1 MFLFFLPHI
10 HSLDLVEIALVLS
23 LFPSFRSVFQRMAH
37 RRALARLLIDAV
49 VSNQQGTRRTMVL
62 GSYCGASSLSISN
75 SMAPT
80 MTLASSRHLSGL
92 PAPRSPICPRLASQK
107 RHFHRSTACAAGGKW
122 SAREDCEL
130 FLFFLPP
137 KNLRRATVSPKKKK
151 PSKKTFTV
159 KSKMLYQCSSCEATA
174 PQKKGKCPDCGEW
187 GTMEAVVVRSES
199 SSGLGGSSGG
209 GGGGGAG
216 AAAAAAAVSSPSSY
230 QPGSSP
236 VPAAARS
243 LRSAWVSPTSVSP
256 RSLADLNKEREAGG
270 GGGGGAAGGDYWR
283 LRLPGPDGAEVG
295 RVLGGGGAVPG
306 SLTLVGGDPGVGK
319 STLLLQVAA
328 MLSGDTG
335 GDSGGGGSGGK
346 ASDEGGDRQQ
356 QAPPPPPSSSQR
368 RPSYT
373 RPVLYVSA
381 EESVDQVANR
391 AARLGLG
398 AAPNVL
404 LLAATRVEEILQHI
418 VALDPVAVVVDSI
431 QTVYLD
437 GAPGSAGSVTQVREC
452 AAALLR
458 VAKDVGGGTRRRKA
472 VKKAPSRRRRMAEES
487 NLSEFDD
494 DEFDEFDDED
504 EEDLMTSSS
513 TSGPAIF
520 LVGHVTKSGDVAGP
534 RVLEHIVDAVLYLE
548 GERGG
553 ELRLL
558 RAVKNRFGPA
568 DEVGVFRMGELGL
581 SALPD
586 PSAALAAEREA
597 APSVASVATVAVEG
611 TRPMLLEVQALVS
624 PSASAASGPG
634 GAPPVRAP
642 GGVRRDRLAL
652 ILAVLSKHAGLRLGR
667 SDVHANVVGGLELR
681 EPAADVAVAAALAA
695 SAADSGG
702 GDAGPRTR
710 RDVVAFGEV
719 GLGGELRRVPH
730 IGPRL
735 AEAAKLGFRAAVIPA
750 SQEVNPRAL
759 QALREIARAGKKKE
773 KKKEG
778 EEEGE
783 EGKEAKSTKP
793 MEIIRCKTVVEAL
806 GVLIEWPG
814 AGAVKGGGWRRGVA
828 STRKAKRAQEEDEI
842 ESDEAFFA

>member
-1 MFLFFLPHI
+1 
-10 HSLDLVEIALVLS
+10 
-23 LFPSFRSVFQRMAH
+23 
-37 RRALARLLIDAV
+37 
-49 VSNQQGTRRTMVL
+49 
-62 GSYCGASSLSISN
+62 
-75 SMAPT
+75 
-80 MTLASSRHLSGL
+80 
-92 PAPRSPICPRLASQK
+92 
-107 RHFHRSTACAAGGKW
+107 
-122 SAREDCEL
+122 
-130 FLFFLPP
+130 
-137 KNLRRATVSPKKKK
+137 
-151 PSKKTFTV
+151 
-159 KSKMLYQCSSCEATA
+159 MLYQCSSCEATA

-199 SSGLGGSSGG
+199 SSGLGGSGGG

-216 AAAAAAAVSSPSSY
+216 AAAAAAAVSSSSSPS
-230 QPGSSP
+230 QLLGSSP

-243 LRSAWVSPTSVSP
+243 LRSAWVSPTSGSP
-256 RSLADLNKEREAGG
+256 QSLAELNQEREKREVGG
-270 GGGGGAAGGDYWR
+270 GVAGNYWR
-283 LRLPGPDGAEVG
+283 LQLPGPDGAEVG

-328 MLSGDTG
+328 MLSGDNG
-335 GDSGGGGSGGK
+335 GDSARAAATS
-346 ASDEGGDRQQ
+346 SSSSEGGAGAEGEH
-356 QAPPPPPSSSQR
+356 QAAAAAAAAARPPPLSPP
-368 RPSYT
+368 

-404 LLAATRVEEILQHI
+404 LLAATRVEEILRHI
-418 VALDPVAVVVDSI
+418 VELDPVAVVVDSI

-458 VAKDVGGGTRRRKA
+458 VAKDVGGGTRRRRTKEAPKKNKMRPKA
-472 VKKAPSRRRRMAEES
+472 RRPDES
-487 NLSEFDD
+487 NLSEFDFD
-494 DEFDEFDDED
+494 DDDDDDDED
-504 EEDLMTSSS
+504 EEESDDDEDLLTTSSS
-513 TSGPAIF
+513 SSGPAIF

-568 DEVGVFRMGELGL
+568 DEVGVFKMGELGL

-597 APSVASVATVAVEG
+597 APSVASVATVAIEG

-652 ILAVLSKHAGLRLGR
+652 ILAVLSKHARLRLGR

-695 SAADSGG
+695 SAADNSSPGSNGG
-702 GDAGPRTR
+702 IGSEDDATTIGPRTR
-710 RDVVAFGEV
+710 RDAVAFGEV

-735 AEAAKLGFRAAVIPA
+735 AEAAKLGFKAAVIPA
-750 SQEVNPRAL
+750 SQEVPPRAL
-759 QALREIARAGKKKE
+759 QALRDIAKAAAGKKKTN
-773 KKKEG
+773 KEVG
-778 EEEGE
+778 EEEVEVE
-783 EGKEAKSTKP
+783 EVEGGGGGKAKSNAP
-793 MEIIRCKTVVEAL
+793 MQIIRCKTVVEAL

-814 AGAVKGGGWRRGVA
+814 GAAKGGGGAGGWRRGA
-828 STRKAKRAQEEDEI
+828 ATTRRRGAAAKQQQRVQEEVEYEDGV
-842 ESDEAFFA
+842 ESDESFFA

>member
-1 MFLFFLPHI
+1 VVCERGFEAFLP
-10 HSLDLVEIALVLS
+10 
-23 LFPSFRSVFQRMAH
+23 F
-37 RRALARLLIDAV
+37 DAE
-49 VSNQQGTRRTMVL
+49 T
-62 GSYCGASSLSISN
+62 N
-75 SMAPT
+75 SM
-80 MTLASSRHLSGL
+80 G
-92 PAPRSPICPRLASQK
+92 
-107 RHFHRSTACAAGGKW
+107 
-122 SAREDCEL
+122 EL
-130 FLFFLPP
+130 
-137 KNLRRATVSPKKKK
+137 NRKKK
-151 PSKKTFTV
+151 PRPKTKIPV

-174 PQKKGKCPDCGEW
+174 PQKKGKCPECGEW
-187 GTMEAVVVRSES
+187 GTLEAVMVRSES
-199 SSGLGGSSGG
+199 SSGLGGGSSSGG

-216 AAAAAAAVSSPSSY
+216 AAAAAAAVSSPSPYSSS

-243 LRSAWVSPTSVSP
+243 LRSAWVSPTSASP
-256 RSLADLNKEREAGG
+256 RSLADLSREREAGG
-270 GGGGGAAGGDYWR
+270 GAAGNYWR

-335 GDSGGGGSGGK
+335 GDSGGGGTDGGG
-346 ASDEGGDRQQ
+346 EGGGDREQH
-356 QAPPPPPSSSQR
+356 QAPGSPPPSAPSDSSR
-368 RPSYT
+368 GPSHA

-458 VAKDVGGGTRRRKA
+458 VAKDVGGGTRRRRRKA
-472 VKKAPSRRRRMAEES
+472 TERPKRSRNRPEES
-487 NLSEFDD
+487 NESEFD
-494 DEFDEFDDED
+494 FDDDYDDGSGGGDDGGED
-504 EEDLMTSSS
+504 VVTASS

-586 PSAALAAEREA
+586 PSAALAAERAA

-624 PSASAASGPG
+624 PSAAAAAGPG

-695 SAADSGG
+695 SAADAGG
-702 GDAGPRTR
+702 GSGAGPRTR

-730 IGPRL
+730 IGQRL

-750 SQEVNPRAL
+750 SQEVPPRAL
-759 QALREIARAGKKKE
+759 QALRDIAKAGKKRTAK
-773 KKKEG
+773 G
-778 EEEGE
+778 EEE
-783 EGKEAKSTKP
+783 EGGGGKAKAAAAGAP

-814 AGAVKGGGWRRGVA
+814 GEGGAAVVKGGGGWRRGVA
-828 STRKAKRAQEEDEI
+828 SARKARKTRVEEGEGDEI

>member
-1 MFLFFLPHI
+1 
-10 HSLDLVEIALVLS
+10 
-23 LFPSFRSVFQRMAH
+23 
-37 RRALARLLIDAV
+37 
-49 VSNQQGTRRTMVL
+49 
-62 GSYCGASSLSISN
+62 
-75 SMAPT
+75 
-80 MTLASSRHLSGL
+80 
-92 PAPRSPICPRLASQK
+92 
-107 RHFHRSTACAAGGKW
+107 
-122 SAREDCEL
+122 
-130 FLFFLPP
+130 
-137 KNLRRATVSPKKKK
+137 
-151 PSKKTFTV
+151 
-159 KSKMLYQCSSCEATA
+159 MLYQCSSCEAMA
-174 PQKKGKCPDCGEW
+174 PQKKGKCPECGEW
-187 GTMEAVVVRSES
+187 GTMEAVVVRNEP
-199 SSGLGGSSGG
+199 SSGLSGSSG

-216 AAAAAAAVSSPSSY
+216 AAAAAAAVSSSPSSSPY
-230 QPGSSP
+230 ARPSRQQPGSSP

-243 LRSAWVSPTSVSP
+243 LLSAWVSPTSISP
-256 RSLADLNKEREAGG
+256 QSLAELNSERGRREAGG
-270 GGGGGAAGGDYWR
+270 GGGGGGAAEGTSWR

-328 MLSGDTG
+328 MLSGDNG
-335 GDSGGGGSGGK
+335 GDSGGST
-346 ASDEGGDRQQ
+346 ASVERDGGGDAR
-356 QAPPPPPSSSQR
+356 PPPSSSSR
-368 RPSYT
+368 RASHS

-458 VAKDVGGGTRRRKA
+458 VAKDVGGGTRRRGRGEKRRPA
-472 VKKAPSRRRRMAEES
+472 SRRAEES
-487 NLSEFDD
+487 NENEHDN
-494 DEFDEFDDED
+494 DESDE
-504 EEDLMTSSS
+504 EEDLITTSS
-513 TSGPAIF
+513 SGPAIF

-568 DEVGVFRMGELGL
+568 DEVGVFRMGEQGL

-624 PSASAASGPG
+624 PAASAASGPG

-652 ILAVLSKHAGLRLGR
+652 ILAVLSKHARLRLGR

-695 SAADSGG
+695 SAADGGSSGSSGEG
-702 GDAGPRTR
+702 GGPRTR

-730 IGPRL
+730 IVPRL

-750 SQEVNPRAL
+750 SQEVPPRAL
-759 QALREIARAGKKKE
+759 QALREIAKAGKKE
-773 KKKEG
+773 KGKGEREEREG
-778 EEEGE
+778 EEVENGTRS
-783 EGKEAKSTKP
+783 KAVP

-814 AGAVKGGGWRRGVA
+814 GGTAKDGGWRRGA
-828 STRKAKRAQEEDEI
+828 ATATRKAAKQGEEEA
-842 ESDEAFFA
+842 ESDDAFFA

>member
-1 MFLFFLPHI
+1 
-10 HSLDLVEIALVLS
+10 
-23 LFPSFRSVFQRMAH
+23 
-37 RRALARLLIDAV
+37 
-49 VSNQQGTRRTMVL
+49 
-62 GSYCGASSLSISN
+62 
-75 SMAPT
+75 
-80 MTLASSRHLSGL
+80 
-92 PAPRSPICPRLASQK
+92 
-107 RHFHRSTACAAGGKW
+107 
-122 SAREDCEL
+122 
-130 FLFFLPP
+130 
-137 KNLRRATVSPKKKK
+137 
-151 PSKKTFTV
+151 
-159 KSKMLYQCSSCEATA
+159 MLYQCSSCEATA
-174 PQKKGKCPDCGEW
+174 PQKKGKCPECGEW
-187 GTMEAVVVRSES
+187 GTLEAVMVRSES
-199 SSGLGGSSGG
+199 SSGLGGGSSSGG

-216 AAAAAAAVSSPSSY
+216 AAAAAAAVSSPSPYSSS

-243 LRSAWVSPTSVSP
+243 LRSAWVSPTSASP
-256 RSLADLNKEREAGG
+256 RSLADLSREREAGG
-270 GGGGGAAGGDYWR
+270 GAAGNYWR

-335 GDSGGGGSGGK
+335 GDSGGGGTDGGG
-346 ASDEGGDRQQ
+346 EGGGDREQH
-356 QAPPPPPSSSQR
+356 QAPGSPPPSAPSDSSR
-368 RPSYT
+368 GPSHA

-458 VAKDVGGGTRRRKA
+458 VAKDVGGGTRRRRRKA
-472 VKKAPSRRRRMAEES
+472 TERPKRSRNRPEES
-487 NLSEFDD
+487 NESEFD
-494 DEFDEFDDED
+494 FDDDYDDGSGGGDDGGED
-504 EEDLMTSSS
+504 VVTASS

-568 DEVGVFRMGELGL
+568 DEVGVFKMGELGL

-597 APSVASVATVAVEG
+597 APSVASVATVAIEG

-652 ILAVLSKHAGLRLGR
+652 ILAVLSKHARLRLGR

-695 SAADSGG
+695 SAADNSSPGSNGG
-702 GDAGPRTR
+702 IGSEDDATTIGPRTR
-710 RDVVAFGEV
+710 RDAVAFGEV

-735 AEAAKLGFRAAVIPA
+735 AEAAKLGFKAAVIPA
-750 SQEVNPRAL
+750 SQEVPPRAL
-759 QALREIARAGKKKE
+759 QALRDIAKAAAGKKKTN
-773 KKKEG
+773 KEVG
-778 EEEGE
+778 EEEVEVE
-783 EGKEAKSTKP
+783 EVEGGGGGKAKSNAP
-793 MEIIRCKTVVEAL
+793 MQIIRCKTVVEAL

-814 AGAVKGGGWRRGVA
+814 GAAKGGGGAGGWRRGA
-828 STRKAKRAQEEDEI
+828 ATTRRRGAAAKQQQRVQEEVEYEDGV
-842 ESDEAFFA
+842 ESDESFFA

>member
-1 MFLFFLPHI
+1 
-10 HSLDLVEIALVLS
+10 
-23 LFPSFRSVFQRMAH
+23 
-37 RRALARLLIDAV
+37 
-49 VSNQQGTRRTMVL
+49 
-62 GSYCGASSLSISN
+62 
-75 SMAPT
+75 
-80 MTLASSRHLSGL
+80 
-92 PAPRSPICPRLASQK
+92 
-107 RHFHRSTACAAGGKW
+107 
-122 SAREDCEL
+122 
-130 FLFFLPP
+130 
-137 KNLRRATVSPKKKK
+137 
-151 PSKKTFTV
+151 
-159 KSKMLYQCSSCEATA
+159 MLYQCSSCEATA

-187 GTMEAVVVRSES
+187 GTMEAVVVRSEP
-199 SSGLGGSSGG
+199 SSGLGGGGGIGG

-216 AAAAAAAVSSPSSY
+216 AAAAAAAVSSSSPSSLY
-230 QPGSSP
+230 SPGSSP

-243 LRSAWVSPTSVSP
+243 LRSAWVSPTSASP
-256 RSLADLNKEREAGG
+256 RSLAELNREREAGSGVG
-270 GGGGGAAGGDYWR
+270 GGGGPGSQWR

-328 MLSGDTG
+328 MLSGAAGGGVEGERSG
-335 GDSGGGGSGGK
+335 GDGGAAGQ
-346 ASDEGGDRQQ
+346 EE
-356 QAPPPPPSSSQR
+356 QAPLPSSR
-368 RPSYT
+368 RHHR

-404 LLAATRVEEILQHI
+404 LLAATRVEEILRH
-418 VALDPVAVVVDSI
+418 VVELDPVAVVVDSI

-458 VAKDVGGGTRRRKA
+458 VAKDVGGATRRNNGRSGRRGSEK
-472 VKKAPSRRRRMAEES
+472 VKKPRSEES
-487 NLSEFDD
+487 NESEFDD
-494 DEFDEFDDED
+494 DFDSDDD
-504 EEDLMTSSS
+504 DDDISSS
-513 TSGPAIF
+513 SSSSSGPAIF

-581 SALPD
+581 AALPD

-597 APSVASVATVAVEG
+597 APSVASVATVAIEG

-624 PSASAASGPG
+624 SSASAASGPG

-652 ILAVLSKHAGLRLGR
+652 ILAVLSKHARLRLGR

-702 GDAGPRTR
+702 GGGGDGEDGFGPRTR

-750 SQEVNPRAL
+750 SQEVPPRAL
-759 QALREIARAGKKKE
+759 QALQEIARANGKRKKE
-773 KKKEG
+773 EEEEKGG
-778 EEEGE
+778 EEQ
-783 EGKEAKSTKP
+783 GKGAKSSSSSAKAAGAAP

-814 AGAVKGGGWRRGVA
+814 AAAKGAAAGGAGWRRGVA
-828 STRKAKRAQEEDEI
+828 SARKARRVQQEEDE
-842 ESDEAFFA
+842 ESDESFFA